1 MSLETQRLLFLPGL
15 PPQVGEKTNKIINS
29 EIIIKVNVICPGS
42 VIFFLEMKCNVISY
56 LRDDDETKQSPQ
68 LVRCSSAQSLYV
80 LSLYVVGCL
89 SFPTL
94 QSPSALKK
102 QSAQAGQHQ
111 NAH

>member
-1 MSLETQRLLFLPGL
+1 MPGL

-42 VIFFLEMKCNVISY
+42 VIFFLEMECNVISY

-68 LVRCSSAQSLYV
+68 LVRRSSAQSLYV

-111 NAH
+111 NAY